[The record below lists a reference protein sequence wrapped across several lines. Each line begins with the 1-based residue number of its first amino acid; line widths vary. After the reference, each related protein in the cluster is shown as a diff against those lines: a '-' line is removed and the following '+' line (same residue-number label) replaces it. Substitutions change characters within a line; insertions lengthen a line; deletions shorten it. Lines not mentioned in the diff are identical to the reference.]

1 MNPVASIKSIIH
13 NLFHIPTIDIKKLE
27 ESTAEMEA
35 HIKMAKA
42 EYHAMKDFVELAQNT
57 IHGSAGFLW
66 YKDLSGR
73 YRFASRA
80 MVSRLLLPQIVES
93 DDMDITRLVVGK
105 TDQQIAA
112 EYNDSHLGHST
123 FLNTLSIADQHTL
136 QCQKSASFFE
146 TGLVN
151 DQPVWIQSE
160 RMPAYDQDGN
170 LAGIS
175 GWGYDS
181 TFFLGDPRFDVQG
194 WVRSGRAVELDPA
207 VFLV

>member
-1 MNPVASIKSIIH
+1 MSVLSFLKSCTSS
-13 NLFHIPTIDIKKLE
+13 LFGGPTINFEKLAQ
-27 ESTAEMEA
+27 STAEMEA

-57 IHGSAGFLW
+57 IHGSAGFFW

-93 DDMDITRLVVGK
+93 DDMDITQLVVGK

-112 EYNDSHLGHST
+112 EYKDSPLGHST

-151 DQPVWIQSE
+151 DQPVWIQSG
-160 RMPAYDQDGN
+160 RTQVYDQDGN

-181 TFFLGDPRFDVQG
+181 TDILSDPLIDVQG
-194 WVRSGRAVELDPA
+194 WVRSGRAVELHPS